1 MTKILI
7 FPFLSIST
15 GHHHVADSL
24 QTELLLK
31 SHHCEKIDIF
41 SHAYRR
47 LEKASSAAYLSWIQY
62 FPKVYSSVYHLL
74 ACGRHE
80 TAKLGTSFN
89 DMAES
94 LSSLISVIQTSVEN
108 VAYMSLWAGQS
119 VRATVEQTTVKELMD
134 QLVPADVLSD
144 HLN

>member
-41 SHAYRR
+41 SHAYQQC
-47 LEKASSAAYLSWIQY
+47 E
-62 FPKVYSSVYHLL
+62 VSVTK
-74 ACGRHE
+74 CD
-80 TAKLGTSFN
+80 TSC
-89 DMAES
+89 EV
-94 LSSLISVIQTSVEN
+94 SV
-108 VAYMSLWAGQS
+108 
-119 VRATVEQTTVKELMD
+119 
-134 QLVPADVLSD
+134 
-144 HLN
+144 